1 MLVLLL
7 AIGMIVSLAA
17 CKAAQESS
25 TERPPAESG
34 QADTVEND
42 SGNKTE
48 VNEVDLD
55 FSVFN
60 NVEITGIDLSELS
73 AEEQAVLYQQA
84 RYCQAM
90 TEADTET
97 MAEITSPDMIFTHM
111 SGRQQ
116 TREEYFADIADGN
129 LQYFTIGIE
138 NPVVNINGSYASVS
152 YTSVLNANAY
162 GARGTYRIDGTHWYE
177 KQNENWIACNTPEQ

>member
-1 MLVLLL
+1 
-7 AIGMIVSLAA
+7 MIVSLAA
-17 CKAAQESS
+17 CGTVEQESS
-25 TERPPAESG
+25 STQEQPSETAVESA
-34 QADTVEND
+34 QIDSSLSESEADMTD
-42 SGNKTE
+42 F
-48 VNEVDLD
+48 D

-60 NVEITGIDLSELS
+60 NVEITGINTSELS
-73 AEEQAVLYQQA
+73 TNEQAILYQQA

-97 MAEITSPDMIFTHM
+97 MREITSPDMIFTHM

-116 TREEYFADIADGN
+116 TRAEYFADIEDGN
-129 LQYFTIGIE
+129 LQYFKIGIE

-177 KQNENWIACNTPEQ
+177 KKDENWIACNTPEQ